1 MKINGDTLEFS
12 ASGVGASG
20 ERRNYEFELD
30 FYDHVDKGFMVR
42 PTPTAVQLIIKK
54 DRESCYMWKQ
64 LVRGQKPKFLKS
76 QSFLIGII
84 DRNYAIFISS
94 NGSDDQRHG
103 SQRIV
108 QQPCGHGCGEAETNH
123 YQ

>member
-1 MKINGDTLEFS
+1 MNTILYHINKFKFLDVKINGDTLEFS

-30 FYDHVDKGFMVR
+30 FFDHVDRGFLPR
-42 PTPTAVQLIIKK
+42 PGQGGIQLIIKK

-76 QSFLIGII
+76 KFCIYFSLLFQ
-84 DRNYAIFISS
+84 IS
-94 NGSDDQRHG
+94 
-103 SQRIV
+103 
-108 QQPCGHGCGEAETNH
+108 
-123 YQ
+123 